1 MTIYDLP
8 FLQNLMSTLVCKTS
22 FSVVRSKAANL
33 YTQSYS
39 NGLGR
44 MKDYSLTYGALLDED
59 VEDFFPNVVTVE
71 NLFSIQETD
80 SFIAWV
86 PPTESIKHDTLETGT
101 IRGSFTSRVLAGT
114 GTSFTSLTVGNY
126 IFTSL
131 TEVINVVTGEE
142 LTLDVFVGVIES
154 IESDTSLTLRT
165 FPTTFTGKTFKSV
178 PPTLFYIPTSW
189 TKERKAVN
197 VGGVRLF
204 HTSLSFTLKT
214 VY

>member
-1 MTIYDLP
+1 
-8 FLQNLMSTLVCKTS
+8 
-22 FSVVRSKAANL
+22 
-33 YTQSYS
+33 
-39 NGLGR
+39 
-44 MKDYSLTYGALLDED
+44 MKDYSLVYGALLDED
-59 VEDFFPNVVTVE
+59 PEDFFPNVVTIE

-101 IRGSFTSRVLAGT
+101 ISGSFTSKTLTGT
-114 GTSFTSLTVGNY
+114 GTSFTSLTVGDY

-142 LTLDVFVGVIES
+142 LTLDVFVGVIEAIGS
-154 IESDTSLTLRT
+154 NTSLTLKT

-178 PPTLFYIPTSW
+178 APTLFYIPTSW

-197 VGGVRLF
+197 VGGDKIF
-204 HTSLSFTLKT
+204 HTSLSFNLKL